1 MACRACGRVNR
12 PGARFCVGCGNE
24 LTVACGACGAELP
37 ADARFCD
44 RCGAPVAAGASQPAP
59 AAVAQVRKVVTVV
72 FADLTGST
80 GMQEA
85 LDPESARRVMDELYA
100 V

>member
-1 MACRACGRVNR
+1 MACRGCGRVNR
-12 PGARFCVGCGNE
+12 PGARFCIGCGTD

-44 RCGAPVAAGASQPAP
+44 RCGAPVAESHSAP
-59 AAVAQVRKVVTVV
+59 AAVAQVRKVVSVV

-80 GMQEA
+80 GLQEA

-100 V
+100 VL